1 MEKFQGWTPVTIDNL
16 TFDQLYAIFNEFI
29 NRENKKRNKVIDTK
43 NIPSIKMTEKETD
56 AWMKAGYP
64 SPVEKFL
71 KEYRASS

>member
-16 TFDQLYAIFNEFI
+16 TFDQLHAIFNEFI
-29 NRENKKRNKVIDTK
+29 NRENKKRNKAIDTK
-43 NIPSIKMTEKETD
+43 NIPSVKMTEKETN

-71 KEYRASS
+71 KEHRASS